1 LTTYIYIGPW
11 EWRDKGDGFG
21 WHPPE
26 GTIGCIDLRP
36 WDACATREIAS
47 GYGLFVTDR
56 PLDSSYY
63 LLASDLDDGLK
74 PAARSA
80 LVDAL
85 ALPALSASTS
95 REAIIEIL
103 LQRADPD
110 QGSMVGPLVPRHDR
124 MWDMILHPWGRIWQQ
139 RFSGTS
145 DVGWPTL
152 QARLQ
157 RDYRNLH
164 RFCHTAADKAAA
176 LTELQAPD
184 AKVDAIGH
192 MVYRQVAALTTTS
205 ILDWAAAKAKVA
217 ADYRV
222 LYLKKLDYDSAKLGV
237 NPRLLVPG
245 DLPYEGTVPH
255 DSGYSDD
262 FNRGDN
268 NAMGLSWNEVVG
280 DWDIENQECKLG
292 STGALSGLRWDQAL
306 STDDHECGW
315 DFATANGGG
324 NSLILGPSTRFTADA
339 EVTCYSFL
347 GYLQAGA
354 GRLKK
359 CIDSV
364 TTQLGGDVAWTPSL
378 PDAFT
383 TQSSGT
389 THKGYLNSV
398 EKISQTD
405 ATISGNL
412 YCGAMGYLSPGNVGR
427 GDNWSCADLGA
438 PPAGNPHYY
447 YQLLRKRRAS

>member
-1 LTTYIYIGPW
+1 MTTYIYIGPW

-36 WDACATREIAS
+36 WDACATREIVS

-85 ALPALSASTS
+85 ALPALSASTF

-237 NPRLLVPG
+237 DPRLLVPA
-245 DLPYEGTVPH
+245 DLLYEGTLPH
-255 DSGYSDD
+255 DTSYSDD
-262 FNRGDN
+262 FNRGN
-268 NAMGLSWNEVVG
+268 NDDPGAPWAEVDG
-280 DWDIENQECKLG
+280 DWDIVDQELHYI
-292 STGALSGLRWDQAL
+292 SGASDFPAIARYDADLPG
-306 STDDHECGW
+306 DDHYCQCTYCYGANAARMNGPTVR
-315 DFATANGGG
+315 FAAAAKTAYWAWCRSSDAARHIYKIVAGVDT
-324 NSLILGPSTRFTADA
+324 SLVSDAAGVGPPIVIKLEVDGSDLDAYFAGVLG
-339 EVTCYSFL
+339 
-347 GYLQAGA
+347 LQ
-354 GRLKK
+354 
-359 CIDSV
+359 V
-364 TTQLGGDVAWTPSL
+364 V
-378 PDAFT
+378 
-383 TQSSGT
+383 
-389 THKGYLNSV
+389 
-398 EKISQTD
+398 D

-412 YCGAMGYLSPGNVGR
+412 RCGVGGHR
-427 GDNWSCADLGA
+427 SDPNGCDDWSCADLGA